1 MLESIPAE
9 TPKCH
14 LGKVVK
20 ANELVS
26 VVYDVM
32 VKEPENGRRVGDQL
46 GDPGLDPCCSAYAVL
61 DVWRIRW
68 SGEISAN
75 P

>member
-32 VKEPENGRRVGDQL
+32 VKEPENGRRPAKETRVSI
-46 GDPGLDPCCSAYAVL
+46 PAVL
-61 DVWRIRW
+61 SCLAYSAAYSL